1 MIVVKKIVAVA
12 AVAVVIA
19 SLVWQISL
27 GLCPVP

>member
-1 MIVVKKIVAVA
+1 MIVLKKIVAVTAIA
-12 AVAVVIA
+12 ALVV